1 MLSLPEPTLAEEEE
15 DKTSNDSFQQPQ
27 QFRATAERME
37 QRLLLMN
44 GDNLL
49 LLHGR
54 RWLVVSS
61 EQRGWSSGSHLIAWL
76 DVTRRNTDA
85 AAMATDEQK

>member
-44 GDNLL
+44 G
-49 LLHGR
+49 R
-54 RWLVVSS
+54 
-61 EQRGWSSGSHLIAWL
+61 
-76 DVTRRNTDA
+76 
-85 AAMATDEQK
+85 